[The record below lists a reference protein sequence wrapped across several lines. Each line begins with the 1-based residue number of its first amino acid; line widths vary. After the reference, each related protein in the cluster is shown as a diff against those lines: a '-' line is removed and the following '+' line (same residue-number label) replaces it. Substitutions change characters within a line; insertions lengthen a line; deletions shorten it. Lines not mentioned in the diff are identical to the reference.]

1 MRAISPVIATVII
14 VAIAISIAVA
24 LWLTGITSG
33 FTQTENL
40 QIVSSY
46 AQVGNYYNFTVNNTK
61 PLNYTLLFGVG
72 NYYWG
77 LYTNNWTSFNL
88 TYPNVAKATI
98 NVTNLV
104 HGSSWFPSK
113 NGTDG
118 WVIRIM
124 IKNTG
129 TVQATIDNI
138 FINNVPLSNAAGVVC
153 YNGTSASIASGKE
166 LQILI
171 FLESGTHF
179 SSGQMVNI
187 KIHTAS
193 GRDYPTTITLP

>member
-14 VAIAISIAVA
+14 VSVAIAISIAVA

-46 AQVGNYYNFTVNNTK
+46 AEAGKYGVVSYNNNAYQI
-61 PLNYTLLFGVG
+61 L
-72 NYYWG
+72 W
-77 LYTNNWTSFNL
+77 FN
-88 TYPNVAKATI
+88 TTTTQYPI
-98 NVTNLV
+98 YNVTTQKILIDNGV
-104 HGSSWFPSK
+104 A
-113 NGTDG
+113 GTDLTSLASSTGTTNG
-118 WVIRIM
+118 WIIKIN

-129 TVQATIDNI
+129 TVAATIDNI
-138 FINNVPLSNAAGVVC
+138 FVNNIPINNEKGVVV
-153 YNGTSASIASGKE
+153 YNGTQITIGSGDSKTLYIFISQNGFSA
-166 LQILI
+166 
-171 FLESGTHF
+171 
-179 SSGQMVNI
+179 GQMVNI